1 MELFGLDKPTI
12 TLLLLRL
19 IEWHQHCNISTHLQ
33 NLSFIDNLQN
43 IFYASHNQNI
53 SKICMWM
60 ALDHLFFV
68 PVIFKNCSE
77 SASMFVFAQLQI
89 CAPELLNCYTHSVV
103 YCNKAAEQH
112 NRPPL
117 KSTNKSLFP
126 WLAPAWLWCGVN
138 IEFPNDGPCRL

>member
-1 MELFGLDKPTI
+1 MEPFGLDKPTI

-33 NLSFIDNLQN
+33 NLSFIDYFAKYILCKSQSK
-43 IFYASHNQNI
+43 YL
-53 SKICMWM
+53 KICSEWPSILHFLCQWSLKT
-60 ALDHLFFV
+60 AQNLLPCLYLFRFV
-68 PVIFKNCSE
+68 
-77 SASMFVFAQLQI
+77 
-89 CAPELLNCYTHSVV
+89 LLSFQNGTLTRSV

-126 WLAPAWLWCGVN
+126 WLASAWLWCGVN